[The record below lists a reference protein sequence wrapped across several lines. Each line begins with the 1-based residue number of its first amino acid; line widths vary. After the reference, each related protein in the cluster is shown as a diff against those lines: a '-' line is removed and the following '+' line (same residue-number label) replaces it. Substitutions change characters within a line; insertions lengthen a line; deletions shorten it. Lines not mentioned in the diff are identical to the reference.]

1 VTLGTHFMA
10 VLARLTRTSMLE
22 VLGQNYVTTARAKG
36 LPEWLVITTHAL
48 KNAAV
53 PVVTLIGLQFGT
65 LLGGAVVT
73 ETIFAWP
80 GVGRLAVQSIFVR
93 DYPVVQAGV
102 FVLALSF
109 VGINLLVDLLYG
121 YLDPRIRSE
130 ESPASPPVPSSRR
143 RRRVMWA
150 LIVPAVPVIIAIGV
164 AVLAPWIAPHSP
176 TSGRLAARL
185 QPPVWQEG
193 GNVARV
199 LGSDLLGR
207 DVLSRLMWGARIS
220 LLIALLATLLGAAV
234 GSLIGLVT
242 GYYRG
247 RVDRVIT
254 KLIDIQLAFP
264 FVLLAIAVIAV
275 AGPSIPVLVTVL
287 AIGSWV
293 GHARIVRGLVL
304 SLREREYVQAALAL
318 GAGTPRVLFRHLVP
332 EILSLILVMATF
344 DVGRIIILEST
355 LSFLGLGVQPPTPSW
370 GSDLRDAA
378 VYVRQAWWMATF
390 PGLAIMLVVLGVNL
404 LGDAL
409 RDVLDPRTKKN

>member
-1 VTLGTHFMA
+1 
-10 VLARLTRTSMLE
+10 
-22 VLGQNYVTTARAKG
+22 
-36 LPEWLVITTHAL
+36 
-48 KNAAV
+48 
-53 PVVTLIGLQFGT
+53 
-65 LLGGAVVT
+65 
-73 ETIFAWP
+73 
-80 GVGRLAVQSIFVR
+80 
-93 DYPVVQAGV
+93 
-102 FVLALSF
+102 
-109 VGINLLVDLLYG
+109 
-121 YLDPRIRSE
+121 
-130 ESPASPPVPSSRR
+130 
-143 RRRVMWA
+143 MWA
-150 LIVPAVPVIIAIGV
+150 VIVPAVPVALAV
-164 AVLAPWIAPHSP
+164 AVALCAPWIAPQSP
-176 TSGRLAARL
+176 TTGRLASRL
-185 QPPVWQEG
+185 QPPVWQHG
-193 GNVARV
+193 GDIARA
-199 LGSDLLGR
+199 LGTDLLGR
-207 DVLSRLMWGARIS
+207 DILSRLIYGARIS

-275 AGPSIPVLVTVL
+275 AGPSIPVLVIVL

-304 SLREREYVQAALAL
+304 SLRERDYVQAALAL

-378 VYVRQAWWMATF
+378 IYVRQAWWMATF

-409 RDVLDPRTKKN
+409 RDVLDPRTVGRGGRAT